1 MSKRTLPGAAAV
13 SPGKG
18 KGRSLRG
25 RNLEQEDALGLQDA
39 QAEADQLSHGLDHD
53 AMTEA
58 ASGAAA
64 SVLRDRVDGERA
76 KRLAAEEKLK
86 AAEAKRQELERKIAE
101 LSQGAGGSSASTAVS
116 AVS

>member
-1 MSKRTLPGAAAV
+1 MSRRTLPGAAAV
-13 SPGKG
+13 SPGKA
-18 KGRSLRG
+18 KGRRG
-25 RNLEQEDALGLQDA
+25 RVGDRNLEQEDALGLQDA
-39 QAEADQLSHGLDHD
+39 QAEADQLAHGLDHD

-116 AVS
+116 